1 MGNCVVGAFSYS
13 HSVFRIC
20 KVGRYCSI
28 AHNVEILANHPTDW
42 ISTTACMYE
51 NNVFFTTEP
60 AFKLCTPTEN
70 FENLLLPITLE
81 NDVWI
86 GAGVKFR
93 GGVKVGTGAIVGAG
107 AVVTKD
113 VPPYAIV
120 GGVPAKI
127 IRYRFDEKTIA
138 ALLESKWWEF
148 NITEIKLNVRTPLH
162 AVEQLKEAEAK
173 GLIKKYQPRWIHIQ
187 S

>member
-1 MGNCVVGAFSYS
+1 MEF
-13 HSVFRIC
+13 FTI
-20 KVGRYCSI
+20 GRYCSI
-28 AHNVEILANHPTDW
+28 AHNVEVLSDHPTDW
-42 ISTTACMYE
+42 LTSNLISYIP
-51 NNVFFTTEP
+51 N
-60 AFKLCTPTEN
+60 AFLIPGN
-70 FENLLLPITLE
+70 PPFLPQEQFISFKPVILE

-162 AVEQLKEAEAK
+162 AIEQLKEAQAK
-173 GLIKKYQPRWIHIQ
+173 GLIKKYQPRWIHLQ